1 MRGLAYGNGRF
12 VVTGHDGTLLT
23 SKTAARRFTIIATSA
38 ALDAA
43 VFAGDRFYVTGSDLV
58 LGSSTDGVNWTL
70 DPNLNADGSETGI
83 VYNGLVYFNNTLLAV
98 GDRGRIRDQFGGA
111 WNSSAIT
118 TDWRAVAATTYT
130 VVAVGTRGQIA
141 YTHIGSA
148 GYRISTL
155 GAPYVGRRVTLHATL
170 TGQPVTPSNSQWTVN
185 NKPFAG
191 ATSDTS

>member
-1 MRGLAYGNGRF
+1 MRWGGDRFGRRRNG
-12 VVTGHDGTLLT
+12 TALT
-23 SKTAARRFTIIATSA
+23 SPDDRLTPRTTGDTGSAVSPMARPLRRHRPRRHGVTSADGGATFSAVIATSA
-38 ALDAA
+38 HLDAA

-155 GAPYVGRRVTLHATL
+155 GAPYVG
-170 TGQPVTPSNSQWTVN
+170 
-185 NKPFAG
+185 G
-191 ATSDTS
+191 A